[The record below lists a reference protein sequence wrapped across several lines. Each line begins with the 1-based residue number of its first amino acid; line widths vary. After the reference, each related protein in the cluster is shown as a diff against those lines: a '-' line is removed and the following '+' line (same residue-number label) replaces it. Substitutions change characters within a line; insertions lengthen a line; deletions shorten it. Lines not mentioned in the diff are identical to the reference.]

1 MKKAEEY
8 CNKCNKYGHNRSR
21 CPEYP
26 HSGRGQGQGQR
37 RSHGQGQHRDSMPG
51 YNDPPVLGNMPSMG
65 MMPMGMMPQMGM
77 MPMGMPMGMMPMQQY
92 PQQYPQFYPG
102 MGMGMGMGMDMGPGI
117 YEQDFELESHE
128 AVPIEL
134 DVNFWGRLGVRNLL
148 QTIESVYSEY
158 QNFMFGNMMQGGL
171 VDKLPLTTGL
181 CKRQS
186 LENPQSNT
194 DMGLCFIAVG
204 TVSRILQ
211 HKCKVML
218 KGKTG
223 LFLCADILKVVGD
236 LEHHTTDDIDL
247 VILAKHETEDDI
259 TRKIFAQ
266 QVGAFIKSCLELKRK
281 KSLETVAAMSGEG
294 AKAVIEGNKR
304 LTYSCVDATM
314 RGPGVCGENLES
326 KNVKVVLGDTEAP
339 RRKVKLIDITY
350 STHDPKIDKLYSR
363 VRSYTIRGGLLF
375 FYLDV
380 HVALMEYVYIIY
392 KNVRQCREFVAK
404 GGVHAVGD
412 DSSRQ
417 GNMTGKLLTQLKE
430 QAERKEARVAVAAD
444 CASAACFLEN
454 LTEYEQKTMF
464 KFSKSAF
471 LCASIIADLPEYEGA
486 DLPIERKQH
495 LRKRIVLMQLR
506 ELSSYGV
513 VPKKFSSVMSQSY
526 DVLSEMLDDVIL
538 QQTDREQFERAEM
551 HQHLSQRL
559 HAVELM
565 PKGRMNTRF
574 NRPVAGFNV
583 EAVPFFELP
592 QMIPGELVSPPS
604 GRSSA
609 SLTSNGELSVP
620 ENEQHK
626 LWRKKHKA
634 YKKLTKKK
642 RIARREFLK
651 NRSWAVRREEQEQQT
666 HEPHIA
672 PTLGSKFHELT
683 SSDSGSFGYDTPRTS
698 FSITPE
704 SDKDT
709 DKDKNSDDTAE
720 GGKIIKNK
728 KPKSRSNRRTKGRS
742 KTRKHIKKR
751 VMKNKK

>member
-8 CNKCNKYGHNRSR
+8 CDKCHKYGHNRSR
-21 CPEYP
+21 CP
-26 HSGRGQGQGQR
+26 SNRRSGQGQR
-37 RSHGQGQHRDSMPG
+37 RGAFAMSG
-51 YNDPPVLGNMPSMG
+51 YNEPPVLGNRPTA
-65 MMPMGMMPQMGM
+65 
-77 MPMGMPMGMMPMQQY
+77 MPMGMPMQWSAV
-92 PQQYPQFYPG
+92 PQQHQQFYPGIG
-102 MGMGMGMGMDMGPGI
+102 MGMGMGMGTDAGMHKQK
-117 YEQDFELESHE
+117 EQEEPEDFALETYE

-134 DVNFWGRLGVRNLL
+134 DANFWSRMGVRNLQ
-148 QTIESVYSEY
+148 QTVEDVYEEY
-158 QNFMFGNMMQGGL
+158 RNFMFGNMMQGGL

-181 CKRQS
+181 CKRQH
-186 LENPQSNT
+186 LENPQSNY
-194 DMGLCFIAVG
+194 DMGMCFIAVG
-204 TVSRILQ
+204 KVSRILQ
-211 HKCKVML
+211 SKCKVML

-223 LFLCADILKVVGD
+223 LYLCADILKVVGE
-236 LEHHTTDDIDL
+236 LEHQTTDDIDL
-247 VILAKHETEDDI
+247 VILAKHENEYDI

-266 QVGAFIKSCLELKRK
+266 QVGVFIKSCLDYKRE
-281 KSLETVAAMSGEG
+281 KSLENAALMSGVG
-294 AKAVIEGNKR
+294 GKAVIEGNER
-304 LTYSCVDATM
+304 LTYSCMDAVM
-314 RGPGVCGENLES
+314 RGPGVCGKDLES
-326 KNVKVVLGDTEAP
+326 KNVKVILGDTEVP
-339 RRKVKLIDITY
+339 RRKVKLVDITY
-350 STHDPKIDKLYSR
+350 STYDEEIDKLYSR
-363 VRSYTIRGGLLF
+363 VRSYNIRGGLTF

-380 HVALMEYVYIIY
+380 RIALMEYAYIIY
-392 KNVRQCREFVAK
+392 KNVRQCREFVAS

-412 DSSRQ
+412 DTSRL
-417 GNMTGKLLTQLKE
+417 GKMTGKLLTRLKE
-430 QAERKEARVAVAAD
+430 HADRKKTEAANVEVAVD
-444 CASAACFLEN
+444 CASAACFLDN

-471 LCASIIADLPEYEGA
+471 LCASIIADLPEYEA
-486 DLPIERKQH
+486 VELSMERKQH

-506 ELSSYGV
+506 ELSEYGI
-513 VPKKFSSVMSQSY
+513 VPKKFSSVMSQTY
-526 DVLSEMLDDVIL
+526 DVLNEMLDDVIL
-538 QQTDREQFERAEM
+538 QQTERERYEGAEM
-551 HQHLSQRL
+551 HQHLSERL
-559 HAVELM
+559 RAIELP
-565 PKGRMNTRF
+565 PKGRMETRF

-609 SLTSNGELSVP
+609 SLTSSGELSVP
-620 ENEQHK
+620 DNEKHK

-704 SDKDT
+704 SDKD
-709 DKDKNSDDTAE
+709 KNNDDAAE

>member
-21 CPEYP
+21 CPD
-26 HSGRGQGQGQR
+26 HRRSGQGQGR
-37 RSHGQGQHRDSMPG
+37 RHGAMSG
-51 YNDPPVLGNMPSMG
+51 YNDPPVLGNMP
-65 MMPMGMMPQMGM
+65 PMGM
-77 MPMGMPMGMMPMQQY
+77 MPMGMPMQWSAV

-102 MGMGMGMGMDMGPGI
+102 MGMGM
-117 YEQDFELESHE
+117 YERDEPEDFALESHE

-134 DVNFWGRLGVRNLL
+134 DVNFWSRMGVENIL
-148 QTIESVYSEY
+148 QTVEIVYSEY
-158 QNFMFGNMMQGGL
+158 RNFMFGNMMQGGL

-181 CKRQS
+181 CKRQN
-186 LENPQSNT
+186 LENPQSNY

-266 QVGAFIKSCLELKRK
+266 QVGAFIKSCLEVKRK
-281 KSLETVAAMSGEG
+281 KSLESAAAMSGVG
-294 AKAVIEGNKR
+294 AKAVIEGNER

-350 STHDPKIDKLYSR
+350 STHDLEIDKLYSR

-380 HVALMEYVYIIY
+380 RVALMEYVYIIY
-392 KNVRQCREFVAK
+392 KNVRQCREFVAR

-412 DSSRQ
+412 DDSRQ
-417 GNMTGKLLTQLKE
+417 GKMTGNLLTRLKE
-430 QAERKEARVAVAAD
+430 RNDRKKADVAGMSSQGDKAKVAVVVD
-444 CASAACFLEN
+444 CASAACFLDN

-471 LCASIIADLPEYEGA
+471 LCASIIADLPEYEGV
-486 DLPIERKQH
+486 DLPMERKQH

-538 QQTDREQFERAEM
+538 QQTDREHFEGAEM
-551 HQHLSQRL
+551 HQYLAQRL
-559 HAVELM
+559 RAVELP
-565 PKGRMNTRF
+565 PKGRMDTRF
-574 NRPVAGFNV
+574 NRPVARFDV
-583 EAVPFFELP
+583 ESVPFFELP
-592 QMIPGELVSPPS
+592 QMIPGELVSPAS
-604 GRSSA
+604 ARSSA
-609 SLTSNGELSVP
+609 SLTSSGELSVP
-620 ENEQHK
+620 ENERHQ
-626 LWRKKHKA
+626 LWRKKHNA
-634 YKKLTKKK
+634 YKKMTKKQ
-642 RIARREFLK
+642 RIARRQFLK
-651 NRSWAVRREEQEQQT
+651 NRSWAVRKEQEQRQQRPE
-666 HEPHIA
+666 HGAVAASLVLPN
-672 PTLGSKFHELT
+672 FDDWT
-683 SSDSGSFGYDTPRTS
+683 SSDSGSFRFKSPITS
-698 FSITPE
+698 LSPQ
-704 SDKDT
+704 SAKDS
-709 DKDKNSDDTAE
+709 NSDSDDAAADADADDAVAE

-728 KPKSRSNRRTKGRS
+728 KTKTRSKRRI
-742 KTRKHIKKR
+742 KTRKYTTKKHYIKR
-751 VMKNKK
+751 KK